1 MQKSH
6 GRRGKK
12 HEERERCGQTQKGS
26 SLSNPHRILPA
37 GSETLHHNRR
47 AGEEHQQKS
56 PGQSENAL
64 KQREEIPVCRPG
76 ASPRSSGR
84 ERHGQ
89 HAVSE
94 KLTQGVRYDG
104 CCHECVGKPARAHQ
118 PGHGQIPDKSQQTG
132 HHCPQGQKNDP
143 PHPSAPARFPSVRS
157 ARGLMNSHTRIFQD
171 SVTDGEDQVPSSI
184 RARIRADPLPR
195 RQEVCGNVRQTRV
208 CECLRGERRG
218 LSPSPSP
225 DQGV

>member
-76 ASPRSSGR
+76 ASPRSCGR

-104 CCHECVGKPARAHQ
+104 CCHECVGKPEPTSQAMDRSRTSPSRRDTTAHKARRMTRPIHLLR
-118 PGHGQIPDKSQQTG
+118 PVFL
-132 HHCPQGQKNDP
+132 
-143 PHPSAPARFPSVRS
+143 PSA
-157 ARGLMNSHTRIFQD
+157 
-171 SVTDGEDQVPSSI
+171 
-184 RARIRADPLPR
+184 LP
-195 RQEVCGNVRQTRV
+195 GA
-208 CECLRGERRG
+208 
-218 LSPSPSP
+218 S
-225 DQGV
+225 